1 MMRRVSSRATLGA
14 LIAAFG
20 LLAVGCSQ
28 VGLLKGKMAFKDAN
42 TFYQQQDYK
51 AAAEKYEET
60 LAACRGAEDTCTE
73 PRLVAAYFFLGNSYD
88 NQYRSARKGEEGND
102 AMLTK
107 AIDNYKKS
115 AEVEQDPK
123 IKKLAMEYL
132 VAAYGPDKLNDP
144 SQAEPILRRMI
155 ELEPTEPSN
164 YTYLSRIYEENG
176 EYAQAE
182 QLLQKARDMKPNDAS
197 VYSSLALFYN
207 RQGEFDKTMEA
218 LHARAQK
225 EPTNPEAFYTI
236 ATYYGEKACRDLT
249 PPEADKVKFVN
260 AGLQAIDK
268 AIQLKPDYFEALTYK
283 NLLLRAQALLE
294 KSPQKQQAII
304 KEADQYRD
312 RAVAI
317 QAKQRAAGASATK

>member
-1 MMRRVSSRATLGA
+1 MRKFSSRVALGA
-14 LIAAFG
+14 LIATLG
-20 LLAVGCSQ
+20 LATAGCTQ
-28 VGLLKGKMAFKDAN
+28 VRMLKAKMAFKDAN
-42 TFYQQQDYK
+42 QLYQQQDYR
-51 AAAEKYEET
+51 AAAAKYEE
-60 LAACRGAEDTCTE
+60 A
-73 PRLVAAYFFLGNSYD
+73 VAAEPSLTYSYFFLANSYD
-88 NQYRSARKGEEGND
+88 NQFRPARRGEAAND

-115 AEVEQDPK
+115 AEVEKDPK

-236 ATYYGEKACRDLT
+236 ATYYWDKTNRDFTT
-249 PPEADKVKFVN
+249 PEPDKVKFVGS
-260 AGLQAIDK
+260 GLQAVDK
-268 AIQLKPDYFEALTYK
+268 AIA
-283 NLLLRAQALLE
+283 
-294 KSPQKQQAII
+294 
-304 KEADQYRD
+304 
-312 RAVAI
+312 
-317 QAKQRAAGASATK
+317 